1 MKYTLLFSPSE
12 GVRYADRQRLH
23 TKNRAKVRKKN
34 GMCKFFEWKMKKTP
48 EIPEKP
54 AIPER
59 TKNRRFEDS
68 RNRGNPHA
76 MWEKKHN
83 TSANRGIEVAHI
95 QCGRK
100 NITHRESKKRKTLRK
115 GSVFRWFDVRMV
127 YFTRTP
133 VGSNQ
138 QSSRMMYRWS
148 LTMTLRAPVR
158 GL

>member
-59 TKNRRFEDS
+59 TKNR
-68 RNRGNPHA
+68 GGPHT

-83 TSANRGIEVAHI
+83 TSANHISKSGDEKRSERGA
-95 QCGRK
+95 
-100 NITHRESKKRKTLRK
+100 
-115 GSVFRWFDVRMV
+115 FF
-127 YFTRTP
+127 
-133 VGSNQ
+133 VGSMSEWSISHGHRLGRT
-138 QSSRMMYRWS
+138 SSHH
-148 LTMTLRAPVR
+148 
-158 GL
+158 G

>member
-54 AIPER
+54 ALPER
-59 TKNRRFEDS
+59 TKNR
-68 RNRGNPHA
+68 GGPHT

-83 TSANRGIEVAHI
+83 TSANHSKSRNRGDPHTMWE
-95 QCGRK
+95 
-100 NITHRESKKRKTLRK
+100 KRT
-115 GSVFRWFDVRMV
+115 
-127 YFTRTP
+127 
-133 VGSNQ
+133 
-138 QSSRMMYRWS
+138 
-148 LTMTLRAPVR
+148 
-158 GL
+158 